1 LNQEFNMRTIALAL
15 VVSLFTLNAANVLAQ
30 EGPSWRKVA
39 GAIPLGSKV
48 KLQTLEGRRVS
59 GTLMRV
65 DDTAVVV
72 KKNTR
77 LPEAAVTVT
86 YDQIANMARDYSGG
100 MSWGKAIGM
109 GLGAG
114 AGAILAIL
122 VIALQLD

>member
-1 LNQEFNMRTIALAL
+1 MRSIAIALIAAL
-15 VVSLFTLNAANVLAQ
+15 ITLSSANAFAQ
-30 EGPSWRKVA
+30 ETDDWRKVA

-48 KLQTLEGRRVS
+48 RIQRVDGSRVS

-65 DDTAVVV
+65 EDATLIL

-77 LPEAAVTVT
+77 LPEAPMAVAF
-86 YDQIANMARDYSGG
+86 DQVANIQRENGGG

-109 GLGAG
+109 GVGAG
-114 AGAILAIL
+114 AGAILTIF

>member
-1 LNQEFNMRTIALAL
+1 MRLTAIAL
-15 VVSLFTLNAANVLAQ
+15 VVSLFTLNAGNALAQ
-30 EGPSWRKVA
+30 DAPSWQKVA
-39 GAIPLGSKV
+39 DAIPLGSRV
-48 KLQTLEGRRVS
+48 KLLTLEGRRVS

-77 LPEAAVTVT
+77 MPESAVTIT
-86 YDQIANMARDYSGG
+86 FEQIANMERSHGDG

-109 GLGAG
+109 GVSVG
-114 AGAILAIL
+114 AGAILTIL